1 MIKENN
7 IAKEWLSNAD
17 MLTEA
22 LPYMQKY
29 AESVVVIKYGG
40 NAMKDSESISAF
52 CEDIALLKQS
62 GLKPV
67 IVHGGGPQIG
77 NMLEKIGIETKFESG
92 MRITDDKTLE
102 IVEMVL
108 CGGINKEIAS
118 KINNCGCKA
127 IGLSGKDASMI
138 IAKKHNGK
146 IKDESNIEKI
156 IDLGF
161 VGIPEKVNTEVIEVL
176 ITNDFIPVIAPLGI
190 DNEGKTYN
198 INADTVAGVIAH
210 SLNAKRLLVLT
221 DVEGVKDKEDNIIEE
236 LTKEEAETLIANKS
250 ISGGMLPKVD
260 TCIEAIENG
269 VNAAVIVDGRVKHA
283 VLLELF
289 TEHGA
294 GTLIRKNNVPK

>member
-1 MIKENN
+1 MNENDN
-7 IAKEWLSNAD
+7 GAKDWLSNAD

-29 AESVVVIKYGG
+29 ADSIIVIKYGG
-40 NAMKDSESISAF
+40 HAMKDTKSIKSF

-77 NMLEKIGIETKFESG
+77 NMLEKLGIETKFESG

-118 KINNCGCKA
+118 NINNCGCKA
-127 IGLSGKDASMI
+127 VGLSGKDASMI
-138 IAKKHNGK
+138 IAKKHDGK

-156 IDLGF
+156 VDLGF
-161 VGIPEKVNTEVIEVL
+161 VGIPEKINTNIIEIL
-176 ITNDFIPVIAPLGI
+176 TSNDFIPVIAPLGI
-190 DNEGKTYN
+190 SENGKTFN
-198 INADTVAGVIAH
+198 INADTVAGAIAH

-221 DVEGVKDKEDNIIEE
+221 DVEGVKDNQDNVIEE
-236 LTKEEAETLIANKS
+236 LTKDEALKLIGDEIIA
-250 ISGGMLPKVD
+250 GGMIPKIN
-260 TCIEAIENG
+260 TCIDAVEKG
-269 VNAAVIVDGRVKHA
+269 VSAAVIVDGRVRHA

-294 GTLIRKNNVPK
+294 GTLIR

>member
-1 MIKENN
+1 MNENDN
-7 IAKEWLSNAD
+7 GAKDWLSNAD

-29 AESVVVIKYGG
+29 ADSIIVIKYGG
-40 NAMKDSESISAF
+40 HAMKDTKSIKSF

-77 NMLEKIGIETKFESG
+77 NMLEKLGIETKFESG
-92 MRITDDKTLE
+92 MRITDEKTLE

-118 KINNCGCKA
+118 NINNCGCKA
-127 IGLSGKDASMI
+127 VGLSGKDASMI
-138 IAKKHNGK
+138 IAKKHDGK

-156 IDLGF
+156 VDLGF
-161 VGIPEKVNTEVIEVL
+161 VGIPEKINTDIIEIL
-176 ITNDFIPVIAPLGI
+176 TSNDFIPVIAPLGI
-190 DNEGKTYN
+190 SEDGKTFN
-198 INADTVAGVIAH
+198 INADTVAGAIAH

-221 DVEGVKDKEDNIIEE
+221 DVEGVKDNQNNVIEE
-236 LTKEEAETLIANKS
+236 LTKDEALKLIADET
-250 ISGGMLPKVD
+250 IAGGMIPKIN
-260 TCIEAIENG
+260 TCINAVEKG
-269 VNAAVIVDGRVKHA
+269 VSAAVIVDGRVKHA

-294 GTLIRKNNVPK
+294 GTLIR

>member
-1 MIKENN
+1 MNENN
-7 IAKEWLSNAD
+7 NGAKDWLSNAD

-29 AESVVVIKYGG
+29 ADSIIVIKYGG
-40 NAMKDSESISAF
+40 HAMKDTKSIKSF

-77 NMLEKIGIETKFESG
+77 NMLEKLGIETKFESG

-118 KINNCGCKA
+118 NINNCGCKA
-127 IGLSGKDASMI
+127 VGLSGKDASMI
-138 IAKKHNGK
+138 IAKKHDGK

-156 IDLGF
+156 VDLGF
-161 VGIPEKVNTEVIEVL
+161 VGIPEKINTDIIEIL
-176 ITNDFIPVIAPLGI
+176 TSNDFIPVIAPLGI
-190 DNEGKTYN
+190 SEDGKTFN
-198 INADTVAGVIAH
+198 INADTVAGAIAH

-221 DVEGVKDKEDNIIEE
+221 DVEGVKDNQNNVIEE
-236 LTKEEAETLIANKS
+236 LTKDEALKLIADET
-250 ISGGMLPKVD
+250 IAGGMIPKIN
-260 TCIEAIENG
+260 TCIDAVEKG
-269 VNAAVIVDGRVKHA
+269 VSAAVIVDGRVKHA

-294 GTLIRKNNVPK
+294 GTLIR

>member
-1 MIKENN
+1 MSENDN
-7 IAKEWLSNAD
+7 GAKDWLSNAD

-29 AESVVVIKYGG
+29 ADSIIVIKYGG
-40 NAMKDSESISAF
+40 HAMKDTKSIKSF

-77 NMLEKIGIETKFESG
+77 NMLEKLGIETKFESG

-118 KINNCGCKA
+118 NINNCGCKA
-127 IGLSGKDASMI
+127 VGLSGKDASMI
-138 IAKKHNGK
+138 IAKKHDGK

-156 IDLGF
+156 VDLGF
-161 VGIPEKVNTEVIEVL
+161 VGIPEKINTDIIEIL
-176 ITNDFIPVIAPLGI
+176 TSNDFIPVIAPLGI
-190 DNEGKTYN
+190 SEDGKTFN
-198 INADTVAGVIAH
+198 INADTVAGAIAH

-221 DVEGVKDKEDNIIEE
+221 DVEGVKDNQNNVIEE
-236 LTKEEAETLIANKS
+236 LTKDEALKLIADET
-250 ISGGMLPKVD
+250 IAGGMIPKIN
-260 TCIEAIENG
+260 TCINAVEKG
-269 VNAAVIVDGRVKHA
+269 VSAAVIVDGRVKHA

-294 GTLIRKNNVPK
+294 GTLIR

>member
-1 MIKENN
+1 MNENDN
-7 IAKEWLSNAD
+7 GAKDWLSNAD

-29 AESVVVIKYGG
+29 ADSIIVIKYGG
-40 NAMKDSESISAF
+40 HAMKDTKSIKSF

-77 NMLEKIGIETKFESG
+77 NMLEKLGIETKFESG

-118 KINNCGCKA
+118 NINNCGCKA
-127 IGLSGKDASMI
+127 VGLSGKDASMI
-138 IAKKHNGK
+138 IAKKHDGK

-156 IDLGF
+156 VDLGF
-161 VGIPEKVNTEVIEVL
+161 VGIPEKINTDIIEIL
-176 ITNDFIPVIAPLGI
+176 TSNDFIPVIAPLGI
-190 DNEGKTYN
+190 SEDGKTFN
-198 INADTVAGVIAH
+198 INADTVAGAIAY

-221 DVEGVKDKEDNIIEE
+221 DVEGVKDNQDNVIEE
-236 LTKEEAETLIANKS
+236 LTKDEALKLIADET
-250 ISGGMLPKVD
+250 IAGGMIPKIN
-260 TCIEAIENG
+260 TCIDAVEKG
-269 VNAAVIVDGRVKHA
+269 VSAAVIVDGRVKHA
-283 VLLELF
+283 VLLLS
-289 TEHGA
+289 
-294 GTLIRKNNVPK
+294 LIHI

>member
-1 MIKENN
+1 MNENDN
-7 IAKEWLSNAD
+7 GAKDWLSNAD

-29 AESVVVIKYGG
+29 ADSIIVIKYGG
-40 NAMKDSESISAF
+40 HAMKDTKSIKSF

-77 NMLEKIGIETKFESG
+77 NMLEKLGIETKFESG

-118 KINNCGCKA
+118 NINNCGCKA
-127 IGLSGKDASMI
+127 VGLSGKDASMI
-138 IAKKHNGK
+138 IAKKHDGK

-156 IDLGF
+156 VDLGF
-161 VGIPEKVNTEVIEVL
+161 VGIPEKINTDIIEIL
-176 ITNDFIPVIAPLGI
+176 TSNDFIPVIAPLGI
-190 DNEGKTYN
+190 SEDGKTFN
-198 INADTVAGVIAH
+198 INADTVAGAIAH

-221 DVEGVKDKEDNIIEE
+221 DVEGVKDNQDNVIEE
-236 LTKEEAETLIANKS
+236 LTKDEALKLVADETIA
-250 ISGGMLPKVD
+250 GGMIPKIN
-260 TCIEAIENG
+260 TCIDAVEKG
-269 VNAAVIVDGRVKHA
+269 VSAAVIVDGRVKHA

-294 GTLIRKNNVPK
+294 GTLIR

>member
-1 MIKENN
+1 MNENDN
-7 IAKEWLSNAD
+7 GAKDWLSNAD

-29 AESVVVIKYGG
+29 ADSIIVIKYGG
-40 NAMKDSESISAF
+40 HAMKDTKSIKSF

-77 NMLEKIGIETKFESG
+77 NMLEKLGIETKFESG
-92 MRITDDKTLE
+92 MRITDEKTLE

-118 KINNCGCKA
+118 NINNCGCKA
-127 IGLSGKDASMI
+127 VGLSGKDASMI
-138 IAKKHNGK
+138 IAKKHDGK
-146 IKDESNIEKI
+146 IRDESNIEKI
-156 IDLGF
+156 VDLGF
-161 VGIPEKVNTEVIEVL
+161 VGIPEKINTDIIEIL
-176 ITNDFIPVIAPLGI
+176 TSNDFIPVIAPLGI
-190 DNEGKTYN
+190 SEDGKTFN
-198 INADTVAGVIAH
+198 INADTVAGAIAH

-221 DVEGVKDKEDNIIEE
+221 DVEGVKDNQNNVIEE
-236 LTKEEAETLIANKS
+236 LTKDEALKFLEDETIA
-250 ISGGMLPKVD
+250 GGMIPKIN
-260 TCIEAIENG
+260 TCIDAVEKG
-269 VNAAVIVDGRVKHA
+269 VSAAVIVDGRVKHA

-294 GTLIRKNNVPK
+294 GTLIR

>member
-1 MIKENN
+1 MNKNDN
-7 IAKEWLSNAD
+7 GAKDWLSNAD

-29 AESVVVIKYGG
+29 ADSIIVIKYGG
-40 NAMKDSESISAF
+40 HAMKDTKSIKSF

-77 NMLEKIGIETKFESG
+77 NMLEKLGIETKFESG

-118 KINNCGCKA
+118 NINNCGCKA
-127 IGLSGKDASMI
+127 VGLSGKDASMI
-138 IAKKHNGK
+138 IAKKHDGK

-156 IDLGF
+156 VDLGF
-161 VGIPEKVNTEVIEVL
+161 VGIPEKINTDIIEIL
-176 ITNDFIPVIAPLGI
+176 TSNDFIPVIAPLGI
-190 DNEGKTYN
+190 SEDGKTFN
-198 INADTVAGVIAH
+198 INADTVAGAIAH

-221 DVEGVKDKEDNIIEE
+221 DVEGVKDNQNNVIEE
-236 LTKEEAETLIANKS
+236 LTKDEALKLIADET
-250 ISGGMLPKVD
+250 IDGGMIPKIN
-260 TCIEAIENG
+260 TCIDAVEKG
-269 VNAAVIVDGRVKHA
+269 VSAAVIVDGRVKHC
-283 VLLELF
+283 LLY
-289 TEHGA
+289 TSPSPRDKRQYRMPSSA
-294 GTLIRKNNVPK
+294 

>member
-1 MIKENN
+1 MNENDN
-7 IAKEWLSNAD
+7 GAKDWLSNAD
-17 MLTEA
+17 MITEA

-29 AESVVVIKYGG
+29 ADSIIVIKYGG
-40 NAMKDSESISAF
+40 HAMKDTKSIKSF

-77 NMLEKIGIETKFESG
+77 NMLEKLGIETKFESG

-118 KINNCGCKA
+118 NINNCGCKA
-127 IGLSGKDASMI
+127 VGLSGKDASMI
-138 IAKKHNGK
+138 IAKKHDGK

-156 IDLGF
+156 VDLGF
-161 VGIPEKVNTEVIEVL
+161 VGIPEKINTDIIEIL
-176 ITNDFIPVIAPLGI
+176 TSNDFIPVIAPLGI
-190 DNEGKTYN
+190 SEDGKTFN
-198 INADTVAGVIAH
+198 INADTVAGAIAH

-221 DVEGVKDKEDNIIEE
+221 DVEGVKDNQNNVIEE
-236 LTKEEAETLIANKS
+236 LTKDEALKLIADET
-250 ISGGMLPKVD
+250 IAGGMIPKIN
-260 TCIEAIENG
+260 TCIDAVEKG
-269 VNAAVIVDGRVKHA
+269 VSAAVIVDGRVKHA

-294 GTLIRKNNVPK
+294 GTLIR

>member
-1 MIKENN
+1 MNENDN
-7 IAKEWLSNAD
+7 SAKDWLSNAD

-29 AESVVVIKYGG
+29 ADSIIVIKYGG
-40 NAMKDSESISAF
+40 HAMKDTKSIKSF

-77 NMLEKIGIETKFESG
+77 NMLEKLGIETKFESG

-118 KINNCGCKA
+118 NINNCGCKA
-127 IGLSGKDASMI
+127 VGLSGKDASMI
-138 IAKKHNGK
+138 IAKKHDGK

-156 IDLGF
+156 VDLSF
-161 VGIPEKVNTEVIEVL
+161 VGIPEKINTDIIEIL
-176 ITNDFIPVIAPLGI
+176 TSNDFIPVIAPLGI
-190 DNEGKTYN
+190 SEDGKTFN
-198 INADTVAGVIAH
+198 INADTVAGAIAH

-221 DVEGVKDKEDNIIEE
+221 DVEGVKDNQNNVIEE
-236 LTKEEAETLIANKS
+236 LTKDEALKLIADET
-250 ISGGMLPKVD
+250 IAGGMIPKIN
-260 TCIEAIENG
+260 TCIDAVEKG
-269 VNAAVIVDGRVKHA
+269 VSAAVIVDGRVKHA

-294 GTLIRKNNVPK
+294 GTLIR

>member
-1 MIKENN
+1 MSENDN
-7 IAKEWLSNAD
+7 GAKDWLSNAD

-29 AESVVVIKYGG
+29 ADSIIVIKYGG
-40 NAMKDSESISAF
+40 HAMKDTKSIKSF

-77 NMLEKIGIETKFESG
+77 NMLEKLGIETKFESG

-118 KINNCGCKA
+118 NINNCGCKA
-127 IGLSGKDASMI
+127 VGLSGKDASMI
-138 IAKKHNGK
+138 IAKKHDGK

-156 IDLGF
+156 VDLGF
-161 VGIPEKVNTEVIEVL
+161 VGIPEKINTDIIEIL
-176 ITNDFIPVIAPLGI
+176 TSNDFIPVIAPLGI
-190 DNEGKTYN
+190 SEDGKTFN
-198 INADTVAGVIAH
+198 INADTVAGAIAH

-221 DVEGVKDKEDNIIEE
+221 DVEGVKDNQNNIIEE
-236 LTKEEAETLIANKS
+236 LTKDEALKLVADETIA
-250 ISGGMLPKVD
+250 GGMIPKIN
-260 TCIEAIENG
+260 TCINAVEKG
-269 VNAAVIVDGRVKHA
+269 VSAAVIVDGRVKHA

-294 GTLIRKNNVPK
+294 GTLIR

>member
-1 MIKENN
+1 MNENDN
-7 IAKEWLSNAD
+7 SAKDWLSNAD

-29 AESVVVIKYGG
+29 ADSIIVIKYGG
-40 NAMKDSESISAF
+40 HAMKDTKSIKSF

-77 NMLEKIGIETKFESG
+77 NMLEKLVIESKFESG

-118 KINNCGCKA
+118 NINNCGCKA
-127 IGLSGKDASMI
+127 VGLSGKDASMI
-138 IAKKHNGK
+138 IAKKHDGK

-156 IDLGF
+156 VDLGF
-161 VGIPEKVNTEVIEVL
+161 VGIPEKINTDIIEIL
-176 ITNDFIPVIAPLGI
+176 TSNDFIPVIAPLGI
-190 DNEGKTYN
+190 SEDGKTFN
-198 INADTVAGVIAH
+198 INADTVAGAIAH

-221 DVEGVKDKEDNIIEE
+221 DVEGVKDNQNNVIEE
-236 LTKEEAETLIANKS
+236 LTKDEALKLIADET
-250 ISGGMLPKVD
+250 IAGGMIPKIN
-260 TCIEAIENG
+260 TCINAVEKG
-269 VNAAVIVDGRVKHA
+269 VSAAVIVDGRVKHA

-289 TEHGA
+289 TEHLS
-294 GTLIRKNNVPK
+294 LIHI